1 MMELLLLIETKDY
14 AKVKDTLL
22 RDDIV
27 SRASLIFKEAKGF
40 GKEEGYYSYISGT
53 DEQCKKALEL
63 TKDLIKEIKDRKKEK
78 IIKKI
83 KEEEGK
89 AMEGFGNIF
98 G

>member
-27 SRASLIFKEAKGF
+27 SRASLIFKEDQGF
-40 GKEEGYYSYISGT
+40 GKEEGYYCLISGIE
-53 DEQCKKALEL
+53 EQCKKALEL

-78 IIKKI
+78 IINKI
-83 KEEEGK
+83 KEEEDK
-89 AMEGFGNIF
+89 ANVAFGGIF
-98 G
+98 E